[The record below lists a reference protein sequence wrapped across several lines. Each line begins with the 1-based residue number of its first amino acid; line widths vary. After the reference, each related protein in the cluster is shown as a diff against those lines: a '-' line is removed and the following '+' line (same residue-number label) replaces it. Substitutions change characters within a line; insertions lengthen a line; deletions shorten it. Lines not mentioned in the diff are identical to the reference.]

1 MHDIKKI
8 REFPAELDEKLAR
21 RNIPAVSSLILK
33 LDEEKRKLIQSVEDV
48 QSHLNTLAKEFGKRK
63 SAGKSL
69 NIANYK
75 DKILIKKEEIQSLEN
90 DIKSVSTKLDGILY
104 TLPNSPE
111 QNIPIGETEKENLE
125 INKWGECPKF
135 SFLPREHF
143 EVPAASGLDFKT
155 SSKISGSRFTILS
168 SGIATL
174 HRAISQFMVDTHIRE
189 HQLKE
194 VSTPV
199 LVREQAM
206 LGTGQLPKFASDS
219 YKTEN
224 GWWLIPTAEVSLTNL
239 KAGTITP
246 HDMLPERVCA
256 VTQCFRSEAG
266 SAGKDTTGMLRQ
278 HQFEKVEMVTFSP
291 PDKSAQELERMV
303 KCAENILQ
311 KLVLPYRKIL
321 LCTGDLGF
329 SARKTY
335 DLEVWLP
342 GQKLYREISS
352 VSNCGDF
359 QARRMNARFRE
370 KPESKPD
377 FLHTLNGSGLA
388 VGRCLIA
395 VIENYQT
402 DTGKVKIPDC
412 LKNYLANATFLNE
425 QGELE

>member
-33 LDEEKRKLIQSVEDV
+33 LDKEKRKLIQSVEDV

-90 DIKSVSTKLDGILY
+90 DIKSVSAKLDGILY

-125 INKWGECPKF
+125 INKWGECPEF

-199 LVREQAM
+199 LVREHAM
-206 LGTGQLPKFASDS
+206 LGTGQLPKFANDS

>member
-8 REFPAELDEKLAR
+8 REFPTELDEKLAK

-33 LDEEKRKLIQSVEDV
+33 LDKEKRKLIQSVEDV
-48 QSHLNTLAKEFGKRK
+48 QSHLNTLAKEFGKKK

-75 DKILIKKEEIQSLEN
+75 DQILIKKEEIQSLESA
-90 DIKSVSTKLDGILY
+90 IKTVSAKLDSILY

-125 INKWGECPKF
+125 INKWGECPEF
-135 SFLPREHF
+135 SFSAREHF

-174 HRAISQFMVDTHIRE
+174 HRALSQFMVDTHIRE

-206 LGTGQLPKFASDS
+206 LGTGQLPKFANDS

-246 HDMLPERVCA
+246 YEKLPERVCA

-291 PDKSAQELERMV
+291 PDKSAAELERMV
-303 KCAENILQ
+303 ECAENILK

-402 DTGKVKIPDC
+402 DTGKVKIPEC
-412 LKNYLANATFLNE
+412 LKNYLSNATFLNE

>member
-8 REFPAELDEKLAR
+8 REFPTELDEKLAK

-33 LDEEKRKLIQSVEDV
+33 LDKEKRKLIQSVEDV
-48 QSHLNTLAKEFGKRK
+48 QSHLNTLAKEFGKKK
-63 SAGKSL
+63 SAGESL
-69 NIANYK
+69 NIANHK
-75 DKILIKKEEIQSLEN
+75 DQILIKKEEIQSLES
-90 DIKSVSTKLDGILY
+90 DIKTVSAKLDGILY

-125 INKWGECPKF
+125 INKWGECPEF
-135 SFLPREHF
+135 SFSAREHF

-174 HRAISQFMVDTHIRE
+174 HRALSQFMVDTHIRE

-206 LGTGQLPKFASDS
+206 LGTGQLPKFANDS

-246 HDMLPERVCA
+246 YEKLPERVCA

-303 KCAENILQ
+303 KCAENILK

-402 DTGKVKIPDC
+402 DIGKVKIPEC
-412 LKNYLANATFLNE
+412 LKNYLSNATFLNE

>member
-33 LDEEKRKLIQSVEDV
+33 LDKEKRKLIQSVEDV

-69 NIANYK
+69 NVANYK

-90 DIKSVSTKLDGILY
+90 DIKSVSAKLDGILY

-125 INKWGECPKF
+125 INKWGECPEF

-206 LGTGQLPKFASDS
+206 LGTGQLPKFANDS

-291 PDKSAQELERMV
+291 PDMSAQELERMV

>member
-33 LDEEKRKLIQSVEDV
+33 LDKEKRKLIQSVEDV

-69 NIANYK
+69 NISNYK

-90 DIKSVSTKLDGILY
+90 DIKSVSAKLDGILY

-125 INKWGECPKF
+125 INKWGECPEF

-206 LGTGQLPKFASDS
+206 LGTGQLPKFANDS

>member
-1 MHDIKKI
+1 M
-8 REFPAELDEKLAR
+8 
-21 RNIPAVSSLILK
+21 
-33 LDEEKRKLIQSVEDV
+33 
-48 QSHLNTLAKEFGKRK
+48 
-63 SAGKSL
+63 
-69 NIANYK
+69 
-75 DKILIKKEEIQSLEN
+75 
-90 DIKSVSTKLDGILY
+90 
-104 TLPNSPE
+104 
-111 QNIPIGETEKENLE
+111 E

-168 SGIATL
+168 GGIATL

-206 LGTGQLPKFASDS
+206 LGTGQLPKFANDS

-246 HDMLPERVCA
+246 YDILPERVCA

>member
-8 REFPAELDEKLAR
+8 REFPTELDEKLAK

-33 LDEEKRKLIQSVEDV
+33 LDKEKRKLIQSVEDV
-48 QSHLNTLAKEFGKRK
+48 QSHLNTLAKEFGKKK
-63 SAGKSL
+63 SAGESL
-69 NIANYK
+69 NIANHK
-75 DKILIKKEEIQSLEN
+75 DQILIKKEEIQSLES
-90 DIKSVSTKLDGILY
+90 DIKTVSAKLDGILY

-125 INKWGECPKF
+125 INKWGECPEF
-135 SFLPREHF
+135 SFSPREHF

-174 HRAISQFMVDTHIRE
+174 HRALSQFMVDTHIRE

-206 LGTGQLPKFASDS
+206 LGTGQLPKFANDS

-246 HDMLPERVCA
+246 YEKLPERVCA

-291 PDKSAQELERMV
+291 PDKSAAELERMV
-303 KCAENILQ
+303 ECAENILK

-402 DTGKVKIPDC
+402 DIGKVKIPEC
-412 LKNYLANATFLNE
+412 LKNYLSNATFLNE

>member
-33 LDEEKRKLIQSVEDV
+33 LDKEKRKLIQSVEDV

-90 DIKSVSTKLDGILY
+90 DIKSVSAKLDGILY

-206 LGTGQLPKFASDS
+206 LGTGQLPKFANNS